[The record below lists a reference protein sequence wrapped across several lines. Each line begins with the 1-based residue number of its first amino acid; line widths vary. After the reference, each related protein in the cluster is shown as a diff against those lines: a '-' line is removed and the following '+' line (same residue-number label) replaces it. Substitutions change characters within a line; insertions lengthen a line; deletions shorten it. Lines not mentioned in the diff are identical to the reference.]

1 MQDVSYLHGNLRLKK
16 MHQQLEEFLRNQTNI
31 DDASLR
37 EVTSHFKPLKTKRN
51 EVLCSIGQVCKNF
64 YFINEGCLRLYEIDS
79 KGNEV
84 TGYFALEDSIM
95 SAVPSFIMQKPSRDF
110 LVSLVPSDLL
120 VVNRENFFKLTEIV
134 PEFREV
140 YNKFMEFAFIHSQ
153 MRIYSF
159 LGMEGIDKLRW
170 VMEHEPKLLSRISSK
185 AVASYLGMTNS
196 TLSKLR
202 AQL

>member
-1 MQDVSYLHGNLRLKK
+1 MYR
-16 MHQQLEEFLRNQTNI
+16 QLEQYLRNQTNI
-31 DDASLR
+31 SDESFQV
-37 EVTSHFKPLKTKRN
+37 VTSHFKPLKTKRN
-51 EVLCSIGQVCKNF
+51 EILCSIGQVCKNF
-64 YFINEGCLRLYEIDS
+64 YFINEGCLRMYEIDN

-84 TGYFALEDSIM
+84 TGYFALEDQIM
-95 SAVPSFIMQKPSRDF
+95 SAVTSFVLQKPSRDF
-110 LVSLVPSDLL
+110 LVSIVPSDLL
-120 VVNRENFFKLTEIV
+120 VISRDSFYKLIETV

-170 VMEHEPKLLSRISSK
+170 VMEHEPKLLTRISSK

>member
-1 MQDVSYLHGNLRLKK
+1 MYQELEQYIKSYGEIGENEL
-16 MHQQLEEFLRNQTNI
+16 QQIIQT
-31 DDASLR
+31 
-37 EVTSHFKPLKTKRN
+37 FKPIKTTRN
-51 EVLCSIGQVCKNF
+51 EILCNIGQVCKHF
-64 YFINEGCLRLYEIDS
+64 YFIKKGCLKLYEIDN

-84 TGYFALEDSIM
+84 TGYFALEDCII
-95 SAVPSFIMQKPSRDF
+95 SANTSFILQKPSRDC
-110 LVSLVPSDLL
+110 LVSLEPSELL
-120 VVNRENFFKLTEIV
+120 TIYRDDFFKLVDTV
-134 PEFREV
+134 PQFANV
-140 YNKFMEFAFIHSQ
+140 YHKFMEFAFIHSQ

-202 AQL
+202 SKLDKTLS

>member
-1 MQDVSYLHGNLRLKK
+1 MYR
-16 MHQQLEEFLRNQTNI
+16 QLEQYLRNQTNI
-31 DDASLR
+31 NDESFQVVA
-37 EVTSHFKPLKTKRN
+37 SHFKPLKTKRN
-51 EVLCSIGQVCKNF
+51 EILCSIGQVCKNF
-64 YFINEGCLRLYEIDS
+64 YFINEGCLRMYEIDN
-79 KGNEV
+79 KGEEI
-84 TGYFALEDSIM
+84 TGYFALEDQIM
-95 SAVPSFIMQKPSRDF
+95 SAVTSFVLQKPSRDF
-110 LVSLVPSDLL
+110 LVSIVPSDLL
-120 VVNRENFFKLTEIV
+120 VISRDNFLKLIETV

-170 VMEHEPKLLSRISSK
+170 VMEHEPKLLTRISSK

-202 AQL
+202 AKL

>member
-1 MQDVSYLHGNLRLKK
+1 MYG
-16 MHQQLEEFLRNQTNI
+16 QLEKYFRERTKI
-31 DDASLR
+31 DEESLK
-37 EVTSHFKPLKTKRN
+37 EITSHFKPLKTKRN
-51 EVLCSIGQVCKNF
+51 EVLCGIGQVAKNF
-64 YFINEGCLRLYEIDS
+64 YFINEGCLRMYEIDN

-84 TGYFALEDSIM
+84 TGYFALEDQIM
-95 SAVPSFIMQKPSRDF
+95 TAITSFVLQKPSRDF

-120 VVNRENFFKLTEIV
+120 VISRDSFLKLTNTI
-134 PEFREV
+134 PEFRDV
-140 YNKFMEFAFIHSQ
+140 YNQFMEFAFIHSQ

-170 VMEHEPKLLSRISSK
+170 VMEHEPKLLTRISSK